1 MAGFTPFMVGRE
13 HEALDT
19 GGIVKDRIVNG
30 LGAFDDEGAFSV
42 SNPLFPEELSDARRL
57 CARQHGG
64 R

>member
-1 MAGFTPFMVGRE
+1 MPFMVGRE

-19 GGIVKDRIVNG
+19 GGIVEDRIVNG

-42 SNPLFPEELSDARRL
+42 SNPRFPEELPDARRL
-57 CARQHGG
+57 CARQQSG